1 MLAHSSERMA
11 TLLTNTRR
19 VMLVCVCVCVCFH
32 LFGMN
37 TVALTLNGRTALSLV
52 VTVPS
57 RQMAV
62 NQPAAAATHSSSLNI
77 EMK

>member
-19 VMLVCVCVCVCFH
+19 VMLVCVCVCFH